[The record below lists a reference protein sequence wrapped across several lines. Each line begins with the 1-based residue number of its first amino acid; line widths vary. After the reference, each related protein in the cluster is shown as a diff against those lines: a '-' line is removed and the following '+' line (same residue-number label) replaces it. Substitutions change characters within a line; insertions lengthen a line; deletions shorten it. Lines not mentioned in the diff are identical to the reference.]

1 MKNHTMTFTNL
12 CTDKRHS
19 KYKDFILNVNTV
31 RFAAFIHF
39 IFNSTTYNS
48 LKI

>member
-31 RFAAFIHF
+31 PFAAFIQF
-39 IFNSTTYNS
+39 DNI
-48 LKI
+48 